1 MWIHAADADAAPFA
15 TDVTNG
21 DESVD
26 DGIVSIHVP
35 GHTEGHVVYHVD
47 KYKGMIKDGGGPR
60 GAGGAAGGEGGRG
73 ERDIKPAYQDASK
86 LN

>member
-1 MWIHAADADAAPFA
+1 MFKEELKAMQEERQERH
-15 TDVTNG
+15 
-21 DESVD
+21 
-26 DGIVSIHVP
+26 
-35 GHTEGHVVYHVD
+35 